1 MITPLRW
8 CARIAGLLAF
18 VVGMM
23 LGRVAIPALFHL
35 HMTLG
40 GLVVISLLLVAL
52 LSAGKVPAGK
62 VAAGIVWAAIT
73 LLVGLRQNALL
84 PGSLHWIIEAV
95 HALLGIG
102 AIGLTEML
110 AAARARAVK

>member
-18 VVGMM
+18 VLGMM
-23 LGRVAIPALFHL
+23 LGRVPMAALFHL

-40 GLVVISLLLVAL
+40 GLVVVALLLCAL
-52 LSAGKVPAGK
+52 LSAGKVPAAK
-62 VAAGIVWAAIT
+62 VGLGILWAAVT
-73 LLVGLRQNALL
+73 LLVALRQNQMLA
-84 PGSLHWIIEAV
+84 GSGHWVIQVV
-95 HALLGIG
+95 HAVLGIG

-110 AAARARAVK
+110 GAARERAGR